1 MQVFHYSPDKPN
13 WHAYITHLHQNGQAR
28 WVLDQRDQPQS
39 REIIFLGIEQDHA
52 VGASLSLKVQ
62 PIVIPATEWAGGKET
77 ELKSLEG
84 ELLKETFVQ
93 TFFVDEAYRRQGLG
107 EALQREALE
116 VTRQLGCYQMRSWSS
131 QDKDA
136 NYRLKL
142 KLGFAAHP
150 AVYET
155 DSGLKVS
162 GLYFVKTV

>member
-1 MQVFHYSPDKPN
+1 LQVFHYSPEKPN
-13 WHAYITHLHQNGQAR
+13 WQDYVGHLRRCGQGR
-28 WVLDQRDQPQS
+28 WVLDGRDKPQS
-39 REIIFLGIEQDHA
+39 SELIMLGLEQDNA
-52 VGASLSLKVQ
+52 VAASLTLKVQ

-77 ELKSLEG
+77 ELKDANG
-84 ELLKETFVQ
+84 ELLRETFVQ

-131 QDKDA
+131 LDKDT